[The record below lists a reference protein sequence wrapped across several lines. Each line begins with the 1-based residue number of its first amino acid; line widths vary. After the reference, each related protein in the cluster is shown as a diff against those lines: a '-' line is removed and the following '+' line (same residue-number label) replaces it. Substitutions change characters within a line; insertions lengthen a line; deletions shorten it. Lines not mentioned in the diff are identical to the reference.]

1 MDSDLEV
8 THNTRI
14 IPDSLFLDPPGD
26 ANGMSYTF
34 SRYKDTTIFYNCFTD
49 AIYAVTDTGLQKRWD
64 LDLKGLKPDN
74 CCF

>member
-1 MDSDLEV
+1 MNSDLEIIQGI
-8 THNTRI
+8 RI

-34 SRYKDTTIFYNCFTD
+34 SEYKDTTLFYNCFTD
-49 AIYAVTDTGLQKRWD
+49 AVYVVADVGLQKRWD

-74 CCF
+74 RCF